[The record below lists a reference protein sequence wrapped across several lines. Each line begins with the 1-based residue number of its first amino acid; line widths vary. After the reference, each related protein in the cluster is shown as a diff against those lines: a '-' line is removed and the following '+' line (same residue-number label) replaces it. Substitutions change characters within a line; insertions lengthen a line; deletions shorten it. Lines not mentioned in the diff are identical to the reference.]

1 MDATLGNLPL
11 MKRHLA
17 SWLSFGALALAPTAS
32 LFAEQTAITQDELVR
47 REQELFDAVAPG
59 NSAPWKKYFADD
71 CLFFDEKG
79 RNLDKPALI
88 ADITPF
94 PKGFSGEIKV
104 QHPESRIVGA
114 TAILSYDLD
123 ETETVF
129 GQTLTARYHG
139 TDTWFRRNGVWQII
153 ASQMFRYYEDP
164 APGKV
169 DEAKL
174 PQYVGTYR
182 LSPDDLV
189 KISTEGGKLY
199 RAQGDNPPVELI
211 GESGDLFFRKGV
223 EGRILF
229 RRDTDDKV
237 DALID
242 RRNNEDLVWRRVE

>member
-1 MDATLGNLPL
+1 MVRAARLNAMNRRFAGW
-11 MKRHLA
+11 LA
-17 SWLSFGALALAPTAS
+17 FGILVITPSIKGA
-32 LFAEQTAITQDELVR
+32 AEESTITHDELVR
-47 REQELFDAVAPG
+47 REQELFDAVGSG
-59 NSAPWKKYFADD
+59 NAAPWQKYFAAD

-88 ADITPF
+88 ADIAPL

-104 QHPESRIVGA
+104 LHPESRIFRD

-129 GQTLTARYHG
+129 GQAMTARYHG
-139 TDTWFRRNGVWQII
+139 TDTWYRRNGVWQIV

-169 DEAKL
+169 DGSKL
-174 PQYVGTYR
+174 PQYVGTYQ
-182 LSPDDLV
+182 LSPDDIV
-189 KISTEGGKLY
+189 KIATEDGKLY
-199 RAQGDNPPVELI
+199 RTRGDGPRIELI
-211 GESGDLFFRKGV
+211 CESGDLFFRKGV

-229 RRDTDDKV
+229 RRDNDDKI

-242 RRNNEDLVWRRVE
+242 RRNNEDLVWRKVD